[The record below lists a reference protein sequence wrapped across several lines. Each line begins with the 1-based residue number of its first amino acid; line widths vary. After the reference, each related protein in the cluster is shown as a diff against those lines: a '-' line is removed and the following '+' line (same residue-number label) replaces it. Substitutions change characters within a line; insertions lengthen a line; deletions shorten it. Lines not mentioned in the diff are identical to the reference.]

1 MDNTSLSLIASV
13 SNLQKDFIVIFEND
27 KVIFTNDSFNNF
39 FNVSSTE
46 HYNENFGD
54 FVNNF
59 VPHPSYFN
67 KDKVTSG
74 DHWIDV
80 IFKLDKND
88 RVVSMLSQTY
98 EPHAFSVSIDKSV
111 NGYSVVVFK
120 DITQDLIKRIMIQN
134 NANIDQHSGAYA
146 KEYFK
151 QIAKTYH
158 EAARFNE
165 KVVAIL
171 SIVVTKEDV
180 DHKNFVDDL
189 VVMIR
194 QDDMLVRWGDN
205 RFLLVYMVDEVQ
217 NAHKVLYKFEN
228 ALSAEHIKDYG
239 CKLKLDIHDD
249 KDEKITTFIKR
260 I

>member
-1 MDNTSLSLIASV
+1 MDSASLSLIASV
-13 SNLQKDFIVIFEND
+13 SNLQKDFIVIFENGE
-27 KVIFTNDSFNNF
+27 VIFTNDSFNTF

-46 HYNENFGD
+46 HYNDTFGD

-67 KDKVTSG
+67 KDKIDT
-74 DHWIDV
+74 DDWIDA
-80 IFKLDKND
+80 ISKLDEND

-98 EPHAFSVSIDKSV
+98 EPHAFSVQIDSSV
-111 NGYSVVVFK
+111 NGYSVFVFK

-134 NANIDQHSGAYA
+134 NANIDEHSGAYA
-146 KEYFK
+146 KQYFQ

-165 KVVAIL
+165 KIVAVL

-180 DHKNFVDDL
+180 CHKSFVDDL

-194 QDDMLVRWGDN
+194 QDDMLVRWSDN
-205 RFLLVYMVDEVQ
+205 RFILVYMVDEPQ
-217 NAHKVLYKFEN
+217 NAEKVLYKFEN
-228 ALSAEHIKDYG
+228 ILSSEQVKDYG
-239 CKLKLDIHDD
+239 CKLKLNIHDE
-249 KDEKITTFIKR
+249 DEKITTFIKR